1 VANAPSDQI
10 YDFKGYYQSGDGDR
24 EGLSLENT
32 LWANT
37 VLASTGYILG
47 MVVYTGIET
56 RSMMNARDASTKVG
70 KLDLE
75 LNKMSKFLFF
85 VMVCISL
92 LVTALD
98 SFKGQWLIKFFRFV
112 LLLSY
117 IIPISLRVNLDM
129 AKIYYAYCI
138 YRDEAIPGTIPRNST
153 IPEELGR
160 IQYLLTDKTG
170 TLTKN
175 EMIFKKVAMEY
186 ATFDLVSILLRMMR
200 ALGKLE

>member
-1 VANAPSDQI
+1 MNPPESIIQMNCHVLANPPTDLI
-10 YDFKGYYQSGDGDR
+10 YDFKGYIQQGDEFDAAAQR

-47 MVVYTGIET
+47 MVLYTGKET
-56 RSMMNARDASTKVG
+56 RSMMNARDAATKVG

-75 LNKMSKFLFF
+75 LNRLSKLLFVF
-85 VMVCISL
+85 MLCVSL
-92 LVTALD
+92 TVVAMD
-98 SFKGQWLIKFFRFV
+98 EFQGMWIIKFFRFV

-129 AKIYYAYCI
+129 AKIYYSYCI
-138 YRDEAIPGTIPRNST
+138 YRDDEIEGTIPRNST

-175 EMIFKKVAMEY
+175 DMIFKKLAMEY
-186 ATFDLVSILLRMMR
+186 A
-200 ALGKLE
+200 

>member
-1 VANAPSDQI
+1 
-10 YDFKGYYQSGDGDR
+10 
-24 EGLSLENT
+24 
-32 LWANT
+32 
-37 VLASTGYILG
+37 
-47 MVVYTGIET
+47 VYTGRET
-56 RSMMNARDASTKVG
+56 RSMMNARDANTKVG

-75 LNKMSKFLFF
+75 LNHLSKFLFF
-85 VMVCISL
+85 FMIVVSMV
-92 LVTALD
+92 VVALD
-98 SFKGQWLIKFFRFV
+98 NFQGQWIIKFFRFV

-138 YRDEAIPGTIPRNST
+138 YKDEEMLGTIPRNST

-175 EMIFKKVAMEY
+175 EMVFKKLAMQYSQFDMVSNSITFEY
-186 ATFDLVSILLRMMR
+186 LFI
-200 ALGKLE
+200 GKHQ